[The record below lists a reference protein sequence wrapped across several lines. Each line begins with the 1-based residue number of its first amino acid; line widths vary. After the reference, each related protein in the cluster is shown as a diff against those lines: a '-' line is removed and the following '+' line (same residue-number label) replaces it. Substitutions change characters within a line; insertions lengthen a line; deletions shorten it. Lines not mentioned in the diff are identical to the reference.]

1 MTTAFVLSGGAS
13 HGSVQV
19 GMAIALEQRGIR
31 PDLIVGTSV
40 GAINGAWLAGGGP
53 AAGLADLWLGLRRAD
68 LFPLHPLLGL
78 RAFAGKSTHFVP
90 DVALR
95 ATLSRHLPF
104 EMIEDAL
111 TPLIIV
117 AADALSGE
125 EVLLTAG
132 NAVDAVTASASLPA
146 VYPPAWV
153 NVNGRDR
160 LLVDGAIVNNIA
172 ITTAIN
178 AGATDIWVLSTGY
191 SCDLTE
197 PPETA
202 LATALHAVSLMVQRR
217 FALEMAAN
225 TYDVPI
231 HLIPPP
237 CPVLVSPID
246 FSQSAELI
254 ERAAESTCTWLDAG
268 EPPTQSVPAVHSAS
282 D

>member
-1 MTTAFVLSGGAS
+1 MTTAYVLSGGAS
-13 HGSVQV
+13 HGSIQV
-19 GMAIALEQRGIR
+19 GMAIALEERGIA

-40 GAINGAWLAGGGP
+40 GAINGAWLAGGRP
-53 AAGLADLWLGLRRAD
+53 AVGLAELWHGLERAD
-68 LFPLHPLLGL
+68 LFPLHLLLGL
-78 RAFAGKSTHFVP
+78 RAFAGRSTHFVP
-90 DVALR
+90 DAALR
-95 ATLSRHLPF
+95 STLSRHLPF
-104 EMIEDAL
+104 DMIEDAS
-111 TPLIIV
+111 TPLIVV

-125 EVLLTAG
+125 EVLLTSG

-146 VYPPAWV
+146 IYPPARV
-153 NVNGRDR
+153 NVGGRER

-172 ITTAIN
+172 ITTAVD
-178 AGATDIWVLSTGY
+178 AGATDVWVLSTGY

-197 PPETA
+197 PPDTA
-202 LATALHAVSLMVQRR
+202 LAAALHAVSLMVQRR

-254 ERAAESTCTWLDAG
+254 ERAAETTRTWLDAG
-268 EPPTQSVPAVHSAS
+268 EPHAQSVPKVHSAS
-282 D
+282 G

>member
-53 AAGLADLWLGLRRAD
+53 AAGLADVWLGLRRAD

-146 VYPPAWV
+146 VYPPRLGQCQRSRPTARRRCDREQHRNHHCDQCRCYRYLGAVDWLFMRPHRAA
-153 NVNGRDR
+153 RDCSCSSASR
-160 LLVDGAIVNNIA
+160 SELDGAASICA
-172 ITTAIN
+172 RDGCQHLRRT
-178 AGATDIWVLSTGY
+178 Y
-191 SCDLTE
+191 SPHPT
-197 PPETA
+197 
-202 LATALHAVSLMVQRR
+202 H
-217 FALEMAAN
+217 
-225 TYDVPI
+225 
-231 HLIPPP
+231 
-237 CPVLVSPID
+237 
-246 FSQSAELI
+246 
-254 ERAAESTCTWLDAG
+254 RARSWFRPSISRNQLN
-268 EPPTQSVPAVHSAS
+268 
-282 D
+282 